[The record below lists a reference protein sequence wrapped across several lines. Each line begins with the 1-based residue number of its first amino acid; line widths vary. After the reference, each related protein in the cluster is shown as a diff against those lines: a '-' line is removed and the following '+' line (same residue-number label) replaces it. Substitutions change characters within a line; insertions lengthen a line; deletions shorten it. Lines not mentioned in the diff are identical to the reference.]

1 MRNPLDLPSVAL
13 AFARIC
19 TARATVTVWHDQT
32 LNLGP
37 SPTVRNLSNAP
48 QSISPAARSWR
59 WSERR
64 SLLFLTL
71 SVSYVARRIIA
82 LLEWAGPAAPPVF
95 GGV

>member
-19 TARATVTVWHDQT
+19 TA
-32 LNLGP
+32 
-37 SPTVRNLSNAP
+37 

-64 SLLFLTL
+64 SILFLTL
-71 SVSYVARRIIA
+71 SVSYIARRIIA